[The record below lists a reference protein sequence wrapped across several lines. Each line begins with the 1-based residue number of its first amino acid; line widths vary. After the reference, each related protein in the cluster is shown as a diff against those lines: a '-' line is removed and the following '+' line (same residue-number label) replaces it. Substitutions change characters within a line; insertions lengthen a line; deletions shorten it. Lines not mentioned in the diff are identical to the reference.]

1 MCWSFKLW
9 DKVPQ
14 FSALIGENI
23 LKIRID
29 SKIRI
34 LTKLLFGFLLFFL
47 KKRLLI
53 AFPRIRVQCTIFPA
67 LSAKKYFGKK
77 DRILFL
83 EKARQRNQFN

>member
-1 MCWSFKLW
+1 MW

-47 KKRLLI
+47 KKQLLI
-53 AFPRIRVQCTIFPA
+53 AFPRIRLKCTTFPG
-67 LSAKKYFGKK
+67 LSARKYFGEK
-77 DRILFL
+77 DSILFL
-83 EKARQRNQFN
+83 EKARHRNQFN

>member
-1 MCWSFKLW
+1 MW
-9 DKVPQ
+9 DKVLQ

-29 SKIRI
+29 SKFRM

-53 AFPRIRVQCTIFPA
+53 AFPRIR
-67 LSAKKYFGKK
+67 L
-77 DRILFL
+77 
-83 EKARQRNQFN
+83 

>member
-1 MCWSFKLW
+1 MW
-9 DKVPQ
+9 DKVLQ

-34 LTKLLFGFLLFFL
+34 LTKLLFGFLLSFL

-53 AFPRIRVQCTIFPA
+53 AFPRIR
-67 LSAKKYFGKK
+67 L
-77 DRILFL
+77 
-83 EKARQRNQFN
+83 

>member
-1 MCWSFKLW
+1 MW
-9 DKVPQ
+9 DKVLQ

-29 SKIRI
+29 SKFRM

-53 AFPRIRVQCTIFPA
+53 LLLSQEFACSVQ
-67 LSAKKYFGKK
+67 YFQHYLQKN
-77 DRILFL
+77 IL
-83 EKARQRNQFN
+83 EKRIVFFF